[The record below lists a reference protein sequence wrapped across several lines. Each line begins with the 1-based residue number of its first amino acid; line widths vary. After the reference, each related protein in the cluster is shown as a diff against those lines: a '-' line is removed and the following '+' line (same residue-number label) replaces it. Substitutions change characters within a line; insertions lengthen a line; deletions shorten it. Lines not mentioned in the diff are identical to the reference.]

1 MKILVLAPQPF
12 YEERGTLI
20 ATDLLVRALCER
32 GDQVDLLTFHLGANR
47 RRPNLR
53 IHRIR
58 PWPRPRS
65 VPPGLSVAKV
75 WCDVFLAARTL
86 QMARAGDYD
95 LIHAVEEAGFIAMVV
110 GRLLTIPFV
119 LDMDSSMTVQIVDR
133 YRWVRP
139 ARGLLDWLETLPMR
153 RAIAAVPM
161 CEELAVRARR
171 YCRGTVHVLHDVS
184 LISDPQ
190 GAGGEDIRWQLH
202 LDGPI
207 VQYIG
212 NLEPYQGIALLLH
225 AFNRVAATHPS
236 VALVMIGGKSSDI
249 AKYRRMANDLGLAER
264 AYFLGP
270 RPVGQL
276 SHFMRQ
282 ADLLVSPR
290 IQGTNTPM
298 KIYSYLDSGTP
309 IVATNLPAH
318 TQVLSPNEAALV
330 APDPDSLARAIQ
342 HLLERPEE
350 RQRLAA
356 NAREL
361 ARSLYSWNTF
371 RTNVETIFG
380 ELEARVMTGSR

>member
-1 MKILVLAPQPF
+1 
-12 YEERGTLI
+12 
-20 ATDLLVRALCER
+20 
-32 GDQVDLLTFHLGANR
+32 
-47 RRPNLR
+47 
-53 IHRIR
+53 
-58 PWPRPRS
+58 
-65 VPPGLSVAKV
+65 
-75 WCDVFLAARTL
+75 
-86 QMARAGDYD
+86 
-95 LIHAVEEAGFIAMVV
+95 
-110 GRLLTIPFV
+110 
-119 LDMDSSMTVQIVDR
+119 
-133 YRWVRP
+133 
-139 ARGLLDWLETLPMR
+139 
-153 RAIAAVPM
+153 
-161 CEELAVRARR
+161 
-171 YCRGTVHVLHDVS
+171 
-184 LISDPQ
+184 
-190 GAGGEDIRWQLH
+190 
-202 LDGPI
+202 
-207 VQYIG
+207 
-212 NLEPYQGIALLLH
+212 
-225 AFNRVAATHPS
+225 
-236 VALVMIGGKSSDI
+236 
-249 AKYRRMANDLGLAER
+249 MANDLGLAER